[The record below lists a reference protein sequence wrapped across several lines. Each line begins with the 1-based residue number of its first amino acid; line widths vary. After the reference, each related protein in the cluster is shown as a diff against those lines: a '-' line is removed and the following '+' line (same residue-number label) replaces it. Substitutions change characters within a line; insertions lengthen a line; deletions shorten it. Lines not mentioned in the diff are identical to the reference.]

1 MKKLLN
7 IFTIISLLFVFNSCK
22 DEEQMYFEGD
32 SLLHFNKTA
41 QTGPDGDYLV
51 TYGVTKAVDGDH
63 NVSLVFNQAKSTAV
77 LGTDFTIVENTDLLK
92 AGMSLGDFK
101 INITKAGANAKKRAV
116 FTVTSSTLTNA
127 TFNQEVT
134 VNFACNSA
142 LGGTYQY
149 STVNYFT
156 PDTGV
161 VGTVPVTGTVTFAAT
176 AIASEYTVSDASFGA
191 YLKLYNDPANP
202 TARNVKL
209 RDLCNT
215 ISLFGTNQY
224 GDTHSISNVVVSG
237 NTLTFK
243 WTTTYGE
250 YGTTTLTKSNGN
262 WPALN

>member
-22 DEEQMYFEGD
+22 DEEEMYFEGD
-32 SLLHFNKTA
+32 SLLHFDKTA
-41 QTGPDGDYLV
+41 QTGSDGDYLV

-63 NVSLVFNQAKSTAV
+63 NVSLVFNQTKSTAV
-77 LGTDFTIVENTDLLK
+77 PGTDFTIVENTDVLK
-92 AGMSLGDFK
+92 AGMSKGDFK

-142 LGGTYQY
+142 LAGTYQY

-161 VGTVPVTGTVTFAAT
+161 VGTVPVTGSVTFTAT
-176 AIASEYTVSDASFGA
+176 AVPSEYTVSDASFGGYKA
-191 YLKLYNDPANP
+191 LYGGTTVAS
-202 TARNVKL
+202 NVKL

-224 GDTHSISNVVVSG
+224 GDSHAISNVVVSG

-243 WTTTYGE
+243 WTTSYGE
-250 YGTTTLTKSNGN
+250 YGTTTLTKANGN

>member
-7 IFTIISLLFVFNSCK
+7 IFTIISLLFVFNSCN

-32 SLLHFNKTA
+32 SLLHFDKA
-41 QTGPDGDYLV
+41 SQTGPDGDYMV
-51 TYGVTKAVDGDH
+51 TYGVTKAVDSDH
-63 NVSLVFNQAKSTAV
+63 NVSLVFNSTKSTAV
-77 LGTDFTIVENTDLLK
+77 LGTDFTIVENTDVLK
-92 AGMSLGDFK
+92 GGTSRGDFK

-116 FTVTSSTLTNA
+116 FTITSSTLTNA

-134 VNFACNSA
+134 VNFACSS
-142 LGGTYQY
+142 LLSGTYQY

-161 VGTVPVTGTVTFAAT
+161 VGTVPVTGSVTFTAT
-176 AIASEYTVSDASFGA
+176 ATSNEYTVSDASFGGYRA
-191 YLKLYNDPANP
+191 LYGGTTIA
-202 TARNVKL
+202 TGVRL
-209 RDLCNT
+209 RDLCNS

-224 GDTHSISNVVVSG
+224 GDTHAISNVVVNG
-237 NTLTFK
+237 NKLTFR
-243 WTTTYGE
+243 WSTSYGE